1 MPTFAAPD
9 GTRLAYRTTGDGD
22 PLICVPGGPMQDS
35 AYLGDLGGLSRRRRL
50 VVLDLRGTGRSE
62 APADPSSYRCERQV
76 DDVEALRVHLG
87 LDRIDLLAHSGG
99 GNLAIMYA
107 ARHPDAVGRLVL
119 VGPSTLAVG
128 IEVPGEARRATARLR
143 AGEPWFAEAYAALE
157 RTTAGQGG
165 EADFAAVAPFFHGRW
180 DAAARARE
188 ADRERQTNAE
198 AARIFA
204 TGSVFAPADTR
215 AALATLRAP
224 VLVVT
229 GEFDVNSPP
238 PAAAE
243 VAALFPD
250 ATLVVQPGAGHF
262 PWADDG
268 ERFTATVS
276 SFGA

>member
-9 GTRLAYRTTGDGD
+9 GTLLAYRTTGDGA
-22 PLICVPGGPMQDS
+22 PLVCLPGGPMQDS
-35 AYLGDLGGLSRRRRL
+35 AYLGDLGGLSRHRRL
-50 VVLDLRGTGRSE
+50 VVLDVRGTGRSE
-62 APADPSSYRCERQV
+62 TPADPSSYRCERQV
-76 DDVEALRVHLG
+76 DDVEALRAHLG

-99 GNLAIMYA
+99 GNLALMYA

-119 VGPSTLAVG
+119 VGPSTLGVG
-128 IEVPGEARRATARLR
+128 IQVAGEVRLATARLR
-143 AGEPWFAEAYAALE
+143 AGEPWFPAAYAALE
-157 RTTAGQGG
+157 RTATGRGG

-180 DAAARARE
+180 DAAAEARD

-204 TGSVFAPADTR
+204 TESAFAPADTR
-215 AALATLRAP
+215 AALAGLRAP
-224 VLVVT
+224 VLVLA
-229 GEFDVNSPP
+229 GEFDVNTPP
-238 PAAAE
+238 PVAAE

-262 PWADDG
+262 PWADDA

-276 SFGA
+276 AFGA